1 MTQHYLEKVETLLV
15 DNVRVHYEY
24 YYQEQKVG
32 KPVIVLIHGFVSST
46 YSFRHLIPYLAKHYS
61 VLAIDLPGFG
71 KSEKSN
77 SFFYSFHNYAH
88 LILSLMTILKIE
100 EVIATG
106 HSMGGQVAL
115 YMAKIK
121 PERVK
126 KVVLLSSS
134 GYLKRAKRQYRYA
147 SYIPFAPR
155 LVKSFFIK
163 RDYKDAL
170 SYVVYNKETVSQQD
184 VSEYTKAF
192 KDERFYH
199 SLMRVLRHREGDL
212 TAEQLKRIHQPVLLL
227 WGKHDPVIPLYIGK
241 RLQMDLPNANIV
253 IFEETGHL
261 VPEERP
267 KEVAE
272 QMVKFIDKDES
283 HPSSNP

>member
-1 MTQHYLEKVETLLV
+1 MTQHYLEKTETVLV
-15 DNVRVHYEY
+15 DNVKVHYEY
-24 YYQEQKVG
+24 YCHEQNVG

-46 YSFRHLIPYLAKHYS
+46 YSFRHLIPNIAKHYS
-61 VLAIDLPGFG
+61 VVAIDLPGFG

-77 SFFYSFHNYAH
+77 SFIYSFHNYANV
-88 LILSLMTILKIE
+88 IFSLLTKLNIK
-100 EVIATG
+100 EVIVAG

-115 YMAKIK
+115 YMAKLN

-134 GYLKRAKRQYRYA
+134 GYLKRAKRKYRYA

-155 LVKSFFIK
+155 LVKSFFVK

-170 SYVVYNKETVSQQD
+170 SYVVYNKETVHPDD
-184 VSEYTKAF
+184 VSEYAKAF
-192 KDERFYH
+192 EDDRFFH
-199 SLMRVLRHREGDL
+199 SLVRVLRHREGDL
-212 TAEQLKRIHQPVLLL
+212 TAEQLKKIKQPVLLL
-227 WGKHDPVIPLYIGK
+227 WGKHDQVIPPYIGK
-241 RLQMDLPNANIV
+241 RLQVDLPNANIV

-267 KEVAE
+267 NEVAE
-272 QMVKFIDKDES
+272 QIIQFIDKD
-283 HPSSNP
+283 